1 MKENPHIDN
10 ISARR
15 FQFSETS
22 FNNLM
27 RKRIHKVL
35 LICSNYD
42 FFMIEEDGRIDEQ
55 IFNEYVSLNL
65 RYPPQFIHVT
75 NASAAFEELEN
86 NDIDLVIQMLSVG
99 GMEPFTMARNIK
111 NEFPKIPLVVLTPF
125 SREVSFILEK
135 EDTSSVDYIFCW
147 LGNADLLVA
156 IIKLIEDKMNAAM
169 DVKIVG
175 VQTILLVEDS
185 VRFYSSY
192 LPNIYKIILKQSRKF
207 MTEGLNEHQKM
218 LRLRG
223 RPKILLARNYEEAA
237 KLYKKFKYNLLG
249 VISDVSYPR
258 KGKRDKQAGIKL
270 VHKIK
275 EDDQYMPILLQSSD
289 MANKEIAKEL
299 KVGFIN
305 KNSKSI
311 QKRIINFID
320 EYFAFGDFIFRDPET
335 NEEILRVS
343 DLKALQKHIYS
354 IPDKSLEYHIS
365 RNHFSKWLKARALFP
380 IAELFREVQKDD
392 FRNLEHARS
401 FLYESISNFRL
412 NKGRGVIAKF
422 YRDKYDE
429 YLNFTRLGDGL
440 IGGKARGLA
449 FLDSL
454 IKQHTEFDQFNN
466 IMVSIPRTVVLSTE
480 IFDEFMEENQLY
492 DLAYSDTDDEVILK
506 AFSEAE
512 IPENLY
518 RDLIAIADV
527 CRRPMAIR
535 SSSLLEDS
543 HYQPFAG
550 VYSTYMIPY
559 VEDTLKMV
567 EMISSAIK
575 EVYASVYYKSSKSY
589 LAATKHVI
597 DEEKM
602 SIILQEVCGNK
613 HGNHYYPTISGVV
626 RSINF
631 YPIEPEKAEDGVA
644 HICYGLGKQIVE
656 GGRSLRFSPK
666 HPKKILQLS
675 DTGIALRD
683 TQKKFF
689 ALDLNPESFQPSTD
703 DAINFDVCKINDVKD
718 DPALKFVTS
727 VFDHNDGTLKEGTH
741 YQGRKVVTFANI
753 LKYESFPL
761 AKLLELVCKMAHQA
775 MNIPVE
781 IEFAMDVPDTAS
793 KTASFNLLQI
803 RPIVDNSETLSSKLE
818 EIDEKDTI
826 IYSKK
831 ALGNGEIKN
840 LRDIVYVKT
849 DSFDPAT
856 NPKIAE
862 RLARLNENFIK
873 DRKNYILVGPGRWG
887 STDHWLGIPV
897 KWANISAAKVII
909 EAGLPNYR
917 IEPSQGTHFFQNLTS
932 FRVGYLTINPH
943 SDDGHYDT
951 EFLNNQKAEWEDEY
965 LRHIQFEEDLV
976 VKIDGK
982 KNLGLIMKYKAEH
995 EDGIIEGES
1004 LY

>member
-1 MKENPHIDN
+1 MEEKNNQTAIHN

-22 FNNLM
+22 FNILM

-75 NASAAFEELEN
+75 SASEAFKELAK
-86 NDIDLVIQMLSVG
+86 NDVDLVIEMLSVG
-99 GMEPFTMARNIK
+99 DMEPFTLARNIK
-111 NEFPKIPLVVLTPF
+111 SQYAKIPLIVLTPF
-125 SREVSFILEK
+125 SREVSMILEK
-135 EDTSSVDYIFCW
+135 EDTSAVDYIFCW

-156 IIKLIEDKMNAAM
+156 IIKLVEDKMNVAA
-169 DVKIVG
+169 DVKQVG

-192 LPNIYKIILKQSRKF
+192 LPTIYKIILKQSRKF

-237 KLYKKFKYNLLG
+237 KIYKRYKNNLLG

-270 VHKIK
+270 TKKIK
-275 EDDQYMPILLQSSD
+275 SDYKYMPILLQSSD
-289 MANKEIAKEL
+289 MVNKETAKEL

-305 KNSKSI
+305 KNSKSL
-311 QKRIINFID
+311 QKRITDFID
-320 EYFAFGDFIFRDPET
+320 EYFAFGDFVFRDPET
-335 NEEILRVS
+335 GNEVMRVS
-343 DLKALQKHIYS
+343 DLKALQKKIYEV
-354 IPDKSLEYHIS
+354 PDSSLEYHTS

-380 IAELFREVQKDD
+380 IAELFKEVTKDD
-392 FRNLEHARS
+392 FKDLEHARK

-429 YLNFTRLGDGL
+429 YLNFARIGDGS

-454 IKQHTEFDQFNN
+454 IKQHTELDEFDNVV
-466 IMVSIPRTVVLSTE
+466 ISIPRTVVLSTDV
-480 IFDEFMEENQLY
+480 FDEFMEINQLY
-492 DLAYSDTDDEVILK
+492 ELAYSDAEDEEILN
-506 AFSEAE
+506 AFSRARL
-512 IPENLY
+512 PEGTRKDLY
-518 RDLIAIADV
+518 AISLV
-527 CRRPMAIR
+527 SKSPMAIR

-559 VEDTLKMV
+559 VEDAYQMV
-567 EMISSAIK
+567 EMIAKAIK
-575 EVYASVYYKSSKSY
+575 EVYASVYYKSSKAY
-589 LAATKHVI
+589 LTATRHVI

-602 SIILQEVCGNK
+602 SIILQQVCGQQ
-613 HGNHYYPTISGVV
+613 HGNYYYPTISGVV

-631 YPIEPEKAEDGVA
+631 YPIEPEKASDGVA

-656 GGRSLRFSPK
+656 GGRSLRFSPR

-675 DTGIALRD
+675 DTSLALRD
-683 TQKKFF
+683 TQKNFY
-689 ALDLNPESFQPSTD
+689 ALELNPEKFVVSID
-703 DAINFDVCKINDVKD
+703 DAINLATLKINNVTNDQ
-718 DPALKFVTS
+718 ALKFVTS
-727 VFDHNDGTLKEGTH
+727 TFDYNDGTLKEGTI
-741 YQGRKVVTFANI
+741 YKGRKVATFANV

-761 AKLLELVCKMAHQA
+761 AKILQMVCEIAHKA

-781 IEFAMDVPDTAS
+781 MEFAMTLPSSAQQ
-793 KTASFNLLQI
+793 TASFNLLQI
-803 RPIVDNSETLSSKLE
+803 RPIVDNSQTLSTRLE
-818 EIDEKDTI
+818 GVAENETI

-840 LRDIVYVKT
+840 LHDIIYVKT
-849 DSFDPAT
+849 ESFDPAT
-856 NPKIAE
+856 NPEIA
-862 RLARLNENFIK
+862 ARLNKLNEQFIEK
-873 DRKNYILVGPGRWG
+873 KKNYILIGPGRWG

-932 FRVGYLTINPH
+932 FRVGYLTINPYAN
-943 SDDGHYDT
+943 DGHYDT
-951 EFLNNQKAEWEDEY
+951 DFLDSKEAVWEDEY
-965 LRHIQFEEDLV
+965 LRHITFDEDLV

-982 KNLGLIMKYKAEH
+982 KNLGLVMEYVEP
-995 EDGIIEGES
+995 EQDEEN
-1004 LY
+1004 LYS